1 MIIGGKNSVVEAVK
15 SGKTINKVMIESSRH
30 DEFTKSLINECRARH
45 IRFDFVDK
53 KRLDTLSP
61 HHQGVVAEVTD
72 YKYYE
77 LDDILNS
84 RGRAGHLIVVLD
96 GIEDPHNFG
105 SIIRV
110 CECAGVDGIVIS
122 KRNSATVNDT
132 VYKTSAGAVSLVK
145 IARVTNINDAIKT
158 LKVDPVGYFFSPRI
172 VAAGITVPMVVLIA
186 EVVGILGGLIVSYFT
201 IGLHPARYITSVWL
215 WLSAKDIYISLLK
228 AFVFGIL
235 IALVCATQGYE
246 TKGGAK
252 DVGISTTRA
261 AVLSTVY
268 MLFADFIIN
277 LIFYL

>member
-158 LKVDPVGYFFSPRI
+158 LKEKNIFVY
-172 VAAGITVPMVVLIA
+172 ALEAGG
-186 EVVGILGGLIVSYFT
+186 E
-201 IGLHPARYITSVWL
+201 
-215 WLSAKDIYISLLK
+215 DIYKTNLTGDIAFVLGSEGFGVKSLTKKLCDGVISLPLLGRLNSLN
-228 AFVFGIL
+228 VST
-235 IALVCATQGYE
+235 AT
-246 TKGGAK
+246 
-252 DVGISTTRA
+252 S
-261 AVLSTVY
+261 AVLY
-268 MLFADFIIN
+268 EAIRQREGK
-277 LIFYL
+277 

>member
-53 KRLDTLSP
+53 KRLDRLSP

-77 LDDILNS
+77 LDDLLNS
-84 RGRAGHLIVVLD
+84 RGRTGHFIVILD

-158 LKVDPVGYFFSPRI
+158 LKEKNIFVY
-172 VAAGITVPMVVLIA
+172 ALEAGG
-186 EVVGILGGLIVSYFT
+186 E
-201 IGLHPARYITSVWL
+201 
-215 WLSAKDIYISLLK
+215 DIYKTNLTGDIAFVLGSEGFGVKSLTKKLCDGVISLPLLGRLNSLN
-228 AFVFGIL
+228 VS
-235 IALVCATQGYE
+235 CAT
-246 TKGGAK
+246 
-252 DVGISTTRA
+252 S
-261 AVLSTVY
+261 AVLY
-268 MLFADFIIN
+268 EAIRQREGK
-277 LIFYL
+277 

>member
-53 KRLDTLSP
+53 KRLDALSP

-158 LKVDPVGYFFSPRI
+158 LKEKNIFVY
-172 VAAGITVPMVVLIA
+172 ALEAGG
-186 EVVGILGGLIVSYFT
+186 E
-201 IGLHPARYITSVWL
+201 
-215 WLSAKDIYISLLK
+215 DIYKTNLTGDIAFVLGSEGFGVKSLTKKLCDGVISLPLLGRLNSLN
-228 AFVFGIL
+228 VS
-235 IALVCATQGYE
+235 CAT
-246 TKGGAK
+246 
-252 DVGISTTRA
+252 S
-261 AVLSTVY
+261 AVLY
-268 MLFADFIIN
+268 EAIRQREGK
-277 LIFYL
+277 

>member
-84 RGRAGHLIVVLD
+84 KGRAGHLIVVLD

-158 LKVDPVGYFFSPRI
+158 LKEKNIFVY
-172 VAAGITVPMVVLIA
+172 ALEAGGENIYKTNLTGDIAFVLGS
-186 EVVGILGGLIVSYFT
+186 EGFGVKSLTKKLCDGV
-201 IGLHPARYITSVWL
+201 
-215 WLSAKDIYISLLK
+215 ISLPLLGRLNSLN
-228 AFVFGIL
+228 VS
-235 IALVCATQGYE
+235 CAT
-246 TKGGAK
+246 
-252 DVGISTTRA
+252 S
-261 AVLSTVY
+261 AVLY
-268 MLFADFIIN
+268 EAIRQREGK
-277 LIFYL
+277 

>member
-77 LDDILNS
+77 LDDLLNS
-84 RGRAGHLIVVLD
+84 RGRTGHFIVILD

-158 LKVDPVGYFFSPRI
+158 LKEKNIFVY
-172 VAAGITVPMVVLIA
+172 ALEAGG
-186 EVVGILGGLIVSYFT
+186 E
-201 IGLHPARYITSVWL
+201 
-215 WLSAKDIYISLLK
+215 DIYKTNLTGDIAFVLGSEGFGVKSLTKKLCDGVISLPLLGRLNSLN
-228 AFVFGIL
+228 VS
-235 IALVCATQGYE
+235 CAT
-246 TKGGAK
+246 
-252 DVGISTTRA
+252 S
-261 AVLSTVY
+261 AVLY
-268 MLFADFIIN
+268 EAIRQREGK
-277 LIFYL
+277 

>member
-122 KRNSATVNDT
+122 KRNSASVNDT

-158 LKVDPVGYFFSPRI
+158 LKEKNIFVY
-172 VAAGITVPMVVLIA
+172 ALEAGG
-186 EVVGILGGLIVSYFT
+186 E
-201 IGLHPARYITSVWL
+201 
-215 WLSAKDIYISLLK
+215 DIYKTNLTGDIAFVLGSEGFGVKSLTKKLCDGVISLPLLGRLNSLN
-228 AFVFGIL
+228 VST
-235 IALVCATQGYE
+235 AT
-246 TKGGAK
+246 
-252 DVGISTTRA
+252 S
-261 AVLSTVY
+261 AVLY
-268 MLFADFIIN
+268 EAIRQREGK
-277 LIFYL
+277 

>member
-158 LKVDPVGYFFSPRI
+158 LKEKNIFVY
-172 VAAGITVPMVVLIA
+172 ALEAGG
-186 EVVGILGGLIVSYFT
+186 E
-201 IGLHPARYITSVWL
+201 
-215 WLSAKDIYISLLK
+215 DIYKTNLTGDIAFVLGSEGFGVKSLTKKLCDGVISLPLLGQINSLN
-228 AFVFGIL
+228 VS
-235 IALVCATQGYE
+235 CAT
-246 TKGGAK
+246 
-252 DVGISTTRA
+252 S
-261 AVLSTVY
+261 AVLY
-268 MLFADFIIN
+268 EALRQREGK
-277 LIFYL
+277 

>member
-158 LKVDPVGYFFSPRI
+158 LKEKNIFVY
-172 VAAGITVPMVVLIA
+172 ALEAGG
-186 EVVGILGGLIVSYFT
+186 E
-201 IGLHPARYITSVWL
+201 
-215 WLSAKDIYISLLK
+215 DIYKKNLTGDIAFVLGSEGFGVKSLTKKLCDGVISLPLLGRLNSLN
-228 AFVFGIL
+228 VS
-235 IALVCATQGYE
+235 CAT
-246 TKGGAK
+246 
-252 DVGISTTRA
+252 S
-261 AVLSTVY
+261 AVLY
-268 MLFADFIIN
+268 EALRQREGK
-277 LIFYL
+277 

>member
-158 LKVDPVGYFFSPRI
+158 LKEKNIFVY
-172 VAAGITVPMVVLIA
+172 ALEAGG
-186 EVVGILGGLIVSYFT
+186 E
-201 IGLHPARYITSVWL
+201 
-215 WLSAKDIYISLLK
+215 DIYKTNLMGDIAFVLGSEGFGVKSLTKKLCDGVISLPLLGRLNSLN
-228 AFVFGIL
+228 VS
-235 IALVCATQGYE
+235 CAT
-246 TKGGAK
+246 
-252 DVGISTTRA
+252 S
-261 AVLSTVY
+261 AVLY
-268 MLFADFIIN
+268 EAIRQREGK
-277 LIFYL
+277 

>member
-158 LKVDPVGYFFSPRI
+158 LKEKNIFVY
-172 VAAGITVPMVVLIA
+172 ALEAGG
-186 EVVGILGGLIVSYFT
+186 E
-201 IGLHPARYITSVWL
+201 
-215 WLSAKDIYISLLK
+215 DIYKTNLTGDIAFVLGSEGFGVKSLTKKLCDGVISLPLLGRLNSLN
-228 AFVFGIL
+228 VS
-235 IALVCATQGYE
+235 CAT
-246 TKGGAK
+246 
-252 DVGISTTRA
+252 S
-261 AVLSTVY
+261 AVLY
-268 MLFADFIIN
+268 EAIRQREGK
-277 LIFYL
+277 